1 MDLLQQRVVQ
11 FYSRY
16 NIALDDLA
24 LEQWSEMF
32 AEQCLYRIVAR
43 ENWEADMP
51 LSTMHCSSKG
61 MLRDRVKG
69 IRQTMMYAPRTCRRF
84 ISSILITDHSADA
97 IQVRSSFVCIQTLV
111 DEPSEV
117 AFCGVAFDRFIDQ
130 HDELLLSER
139 VCVLDTEMI
148 PNSLIFPL

>member
-43 ENWEADMP
+43 ENWEADLP

-69 IRQTMMYAPRTCRRF
+69 IRQTMIYAPRTCRRF

-97 IQVRSSFVCIQTLV
+97 IQVRSSFVCI
-111 DEPSEV
+111 
-117 AFCGVAFDRFIDQ
+117 
-130 HDELLLSER
+130 
-139 VCVLDTEMI
+139 
-148 PNSLIFPL
+148 